1 MLTAYAKG
9 GFGVYNADGARNNY
23 QDISVGADARLD
35 IQRDWN
41 VYGGASWNR
50 RHDEFGTPNTPA
62 GIGLPVTVYNQSTA
76 NVGYFQTFNRL
87 NVRLDG
93 HADYTV
99 ADYTALSAGTSN
111 QYDQYFTF
119 RAGGNTCLRQTS
131 TSDRPTSSFTAP
143 RSSSMPITIRMS
155 SCCGWVHGCRP
166 DDPT

>member
-62 GIGLPVTVYNQSTA
+62 GIGLPVTVYNQFTA

-119 RAGGNTCLRQTS
+119 RADVQYLPTPNVYVGPTYQFIHRTS
-131 TSDRPTSSFTAP
+131 KQFNADY
-143 RSSSMPITIRMS
+143 
-155 SCCGWVHGCRP
+155 
-166 DDPT
+166 D